1 MVCLSLSLSL
11 SLSYNAIYCYN
22 IEEWCSSLKWCPL
35 PPPSSGLGTAVT
47 HTSKLI
53 QECKLQALIYRH
65 CRNGLAGTQLSYYVH
80 SGTAEQVVHDT
91 ELWLSGHQKFNDLD
105 LVHSL
110 ISETEVRYGR
120 TMCDT
125 RSKNLFRMSS
135 FWLFFDWSSGKW
147 IGIV

>member
-1 MVCLSLSLSL
+1 MDLRALSS
-11 SLSYNAIYCYN
+11 AIMSTV
-22 IEEWCSSLKWCPL
+22 E
-35 PPPSSGLGTAVT
+35 
-47 HTSKLI
+47 
-53 QECKLQALIYRH
+53 
-65 CRNGLAGTQLSYYVH
+65 
-80 SGTAEQVVHDT
+80 TAEQVVHDT

-135 FWLFFDWSSGKW
+135 F
-147 IGIV
+147 